1 MSAAFFQ
8 IVQKKIS
15 VRGRGGGV
23 GVRRERE
30 SKCSKLS
37 IWGILAER
45 DAEII
50 CTIFATSLGI
60 RKYLKLKN

>member
-1 MSAAFFQ
+1 MSATFFQ
-8 IVQKKIS
+8 TVQKKIS
-15 VRGRGGGV
+15 VRGRVRGGV
-23 GVRRERE
+23 HREKE

-37 IWGILAER
+37 IWGILAGR